1 MPVEAADKPKSEQWE
16 FAGWGHA
23 ERISDLHAEAR
34 PYGPEVSSPKKLGQ
48 WRSTAICGNDITS
61 SCLYVA
67 ALCAAQAG
75 SLAPVVLLIVA
86 AVLYL
91 FRKVY
96 AEVGSALPL
105 NGGTY
110 TVLLNTTNKKLA
122 AGAACLTL
130 LSYIATAVISANEA
144 VHYAHHLIAGFNI
157 LWATVG
163 LLGFFAL
170 LNLIGIGESAVVAL
184 GIFLL
189 HITTLTL
196 LCIFS
201 IFAIVRSPDLLVL
214 NWQAP
219 TPDGVLHALFFG
231 FAAAML
237 GISGFESSANFI
249 EEQEPG
255 VFPKTLRNMWLAVS
269 IFNPLISFL
278 AMGLIPLLAIREVP
292 PDLLAQM
299 GVLSAGKW
307 LGSLVS
313 IDATL
318 VLSGAVLTSYVGV
331 TGLVRRMTLDRCLP
345 QVFLRENR
353 LRRTNHWII
362 LGFFCL
368 CWSILAVT
376 GGQIKVLAA
385 VYTVAF
391 LAVMALFAIGNMLLK
406 VKRARIPRDTRA
418 GWPTVSL
425 ALVAVLLGLVG
436 NILLDPT
443 SVRVFLEYYAI
454 VAGVVVLMFIR
465 LQLLKLALFVSRS
478 VVERIQR
485 ANELFRRTVVEYIDR
500 INSITVIYFTKGDD
514 LANLNRA
521 ALYVLENEQTR
532 WLKVVHVF
540 NREEDIPP
548 TLAGHLQTIDHMYPN
563 LKIDFVAVHGSFG
576 PELIDRLSRRLSV
589 PKNYMFIGTPGDRF
603 PHEIEDLGG
612 VRLIL

>member
-1 MPVEAADKPKSEQWE
+1 MSPTDESVTEEWE
-16 FAGWGHA
+16 FVGWGQSQ
-23 ERISDLHAEAR
+23 RITNIASDPSPDQPDQFA
-34 PYGPEVSSPKKLGQ
+34 PKKLGV

-86 AVLYL
+86 GVLFL

-110 TVLLNTTNKKLA
+110 TVLLNTTNKKMA

-130 LSYIATAVISANEA
+130 LSYIATAVISASEA
-144 VHYAHHLIAGFNI
+144 VHYAHHLVSNFNI
-157 LWATVG
+157 FWATVA

-170 LNLIGIGESAVVAL
+170 LNLVGIGESSVVAL

-189 HITTLTL
+189 HLGTLTV
-196 LCIFS
+196 LCAFS
-201 IFAIVRSPDLLVL
+201 TFAIVRHPELLMS
-214 NWQAP
+214 NWRMP
-219 TPDGVLHALFFG
+219 TPGGLMHALFFG

-249 EEQEPG
+249 EEQEEG

-278 AMGLIPLLAIREVP
+278 AMGLLTMVAIQEVP

-299 GVLSAGKW
+299 GVISAGPW
-307 LGSLVS
+307 LGNLVS
-313 IDATL
+313 IDAAL

-345 QVFLRENR
+345 QVLLKENR
-353 LRRTNHWII
+353 LRHTNHWII
-362 LGFFCL
+362 LGFFFL
-368 CWSILAVT
+368 CWSILTVT
-376 GGQIKVLAA
+376 KGRIEILAG
-385 VYTVAF
+385 VYTLAF
-391 LAVMALFAIGNMLLK
+391 LAVMSLFAIGNMLLK
-406 VKRARIPRDTRA
+406 VKRNRLPRDTRA
-418 GWPTVSL
+418 SWPTVSL
-425 ALVAVLLGLVG
+425 ALVAVLLGLLG
-436 NILLDPT
+436 NVLLDPE
-443 SVRVFLEYYAI
+443 SVGVFGEYFAL
-454 VAGVVVLMFIR
+454 VAGGVILMFMR
-465 LQLLKLALFVSRS
+465 VQLLKWALFILRA
-478 VVERIQR
+478 VVERIEQVS
-485 ANELFRRTVVEYIDR
+485 ELFRKSLLFYIDR
-500 INSITVIYFTKGDD
+500 INSMTVVYFTKTDD

-521 ALYVLENEQTR
+521 ALYVLDNEHTKR
-532 WLKVVHVF
+532 LKVIHVF
-540 NREEDIPP
+540 EREEEIPP
-548 TLAGHLQTIDHMYPN
+548 ELAAHLQAIDHMYPN
-563 LKIDFVAVHGSFG
+563 LRIDFVAVKGSFG
-576 PELIDRLSRRLSV
+576 PELITRLSRRLRV
-589 PKNYMFIGTPGDRF
+589 PKNFMFIGTPGDRF